1 MFRCQVKLLFWMFQ
15 FTVPLALVGM
25 LAIPFLLRPPA
36 DAEAAAKGSSPQATL
51 IPVGAG
57 DAQYSFLRLSNPTL
71 VTVRLNTG
79 APPSVSESRSALLL
93 FCAFI
98 ATLVAGTWQLWRPR
112 RTV

>member
-1 MFRCQVKLLFWMFQ
+1 MKLLYWMFR

-25 LAIPFLLRPPA
+25 LAIPFFLRPPA
-36 DAEAAAKGSSPQATL
+36 DAEAAAKGSSLQTTL

-57 DAQYSFLRLSNPTL
+57 NAQYSFLRLSNPTL
-71 VTVRLNTG
+71 VTVQLNMD

-98 ATLVAGTWQLWRPR
+98 ATLMAATWQLWRPR
-112 RTV
+112 PTV